1 LVEQVFNFLKY
12 TLLRLKFFCFESVK
26 RQFYFF
32 YLKLIKISLLPLCIL
47 CPKIAPQ
54 MFRVRSIK
62 YLKVFEVKNIKSNLI
77 LPSLVFISISYLSP
91 YVLLCFRYAHT
102 GDVVARYLAY
112 VRQRF
117 AAVFLCV
124 LHLWHCRRST
134 VGRNSAS
141 EVLSKAIAQHQLSTV
156 STASHS
162 VRLDLFLRLYFCQR
176 CELPS
181 CTDV

>member
-1 LVEQVFNFLKY
+1 LCLTDFLI
-12 TLLRLKFFCFESVK
+12 RLH
-26 RQFYFF
+26 
-32 YLKLIKISLLPLCIL
+32 L
-47 CPKIAPQ
+47 
-54 MFRVRSIK
+54 
-62 YLKVFEVKNIKSNLI
+62 
-77 LPSLVFISISYLSP
+77 
-91 YVLLCFRYAHT
+91 LLCFRYAHT

-141 EVLSKAIAQHQLSTV
+141 EVLFKAIAQHQLSTV

-162 VRLDLFLRLYFCQR
+162 VHPDLFTALF
-176 CELPS
+176 LPVLQIAQLHRRKLS
-181 CTDV
+181 QTHEILSRPTDILQEPSRFLHDAGEGDFVSNSIGLLHAASKILT